1 MSIRERLRAVKK
13 SQVWLIKS
21 LRERGIIVQPPEM
34 SNILSGIYTFPKA
47 RMVLDVC
54 EEILTEVENGHDS
67 INTTASN

>member
-13 SQVWLIKS
+13 SQVWLIKA

-47 RMVLDVC
+47 RMVLDIC

-67 INTTASN
+67 INTTANN

>member
-13 SQVWLIKS
+13 SQVWLIKA

-47 RMVLDVC
+47 RMVLDIC